1 MANQVDTLLDEEKNV
16 EERIAVAPP
25 MTLMWWKFRKHK
37 AALISGVVLIILYM
51 VAIFCEFVA
60 PYAPEDTFIRYK
72 LSPPS
77 PIHLIDSQGNFRGL
91 FVYKTVRTRDPDDSA
106 EYLH

>member
-1 MANQVDTLLDEEKNV
+1 MANQVDDLLDEEKDV
-16 EERIAVAPP
+16 EERVAVAPP

-37 AALISGVVLIILYM
+37 MALISGVILIILYL

-60 PYAPEDTFIRYK
+60 PYVPEDTFIRYK

-77 PIHLIDSQGNFRGL
+77 
-91 FVYKTVRTRDPDDSA
+91 TVST
-106 EYLH
+106 